1 MPQLSDEYREFVIAV
16 MIILASSRLSERFT
30 LQGDVSDFTSGQH
43 FFQNFEFCA
52 EILGWTNS
60 SMHWLLFGQF
70 LKKVFGA
77 RAHAACLYKV
87 NQFSEWIQ
95 AFWSLLRRNA
105 AFSQS
110 TNIHHFL
117 QISTSFEKSVETWVL
132 WICPIFVDFFGIVM
146 FKHIWIFT
154 NFWRN

>member
-30 LQGDVSDFTSGQH
+30 LRGDVSDFTSGQH

-60 SMHWLLFGQF
+60 IMHGLLLGQF

-87 NQFSEWIQ
+87 NQFSE
-95 AFWSLLRRNA
+95 
-105 AFSQS
+105 
-110 TNIHHFL
+110 
-117 QISTSFEKSVETWVL
+117 
-132 WICPIFVDFFGIVM
+132 
-146 FKHIWIFT
+146 
-154 NFWRN
+154 

>member
-1 MPQLSDEYREFVIAV
+1 MCQEKFHLWVWAPPPGNLRTDAGVKF
-16 MIILASSRLSERFT
+16 
-30 LQGDVSDFTSGQH
+30 GVSKRQSLGGIYCTSGQH
-43 FFQNFEFCA
+43 FFYNFEFCA
-52 EILGWTNS
+52 EILGSTNS

-105 AFSQS
+105 AFSQN

-132 WICPIFVDFFGIVM
+132 WICPIFVDFFLV
-146 FKHIWIFT
+146 
-154 NFWRN
+154 

>member
-16 MIILASSRLSERFT
+16 MIILASSKLSERFS
-30 LQGDVSDFTSGQH
+30 LRGDVSDFTSGQH

-60 SMHWLLFGQF
+60 SMHGLLLGQF

-87 NQFSEWIQ
+87 NQISE
-95 AFWSLLRRNA
+95 
-105 AFSQS
+105 
-110 TNIHHFL
+110 
-117 QISTSFEKSVETWVL
+117 
-132 WICPIFVDFFGIVM
+132 
-146 FKHIWIFT
+146 
-154 NFWRN
+154 